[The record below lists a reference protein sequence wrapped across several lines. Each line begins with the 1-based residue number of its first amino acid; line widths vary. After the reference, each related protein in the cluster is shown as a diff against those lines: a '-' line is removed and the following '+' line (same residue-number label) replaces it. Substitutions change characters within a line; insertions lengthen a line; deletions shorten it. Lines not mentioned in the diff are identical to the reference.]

1 MEEEATEIID
11 NAKGIVF
18 ADMASRNIDRIMAFY
33 NAAKANK
40 RKLLLDVKSAHLMN
54 ALRESKM
61 VDLPNV
67 MKDKNIAIYF
77 RAMKK
82 CTYDEM
88 EYNPWERSYMQNMV
102 TSDWVRKNQKNVVM
116 AFNMLRL
123 FELVDIKPKP
133 GSDYIYSMSEHFL
146 EGGDNIEALTVRK
159 NWMEHFKFKM
169 PSKNYAEIEH
179 EDGTKEPVP
188 IHKLHASGHMPK
200 ADIMNM
206 IKTINPDIL
215 IPIHTQNPKTF
226 CQFHK
231 KVVLPEI
238 GKTIKL

>member
-1 MEEEATEIID
+1 
-11 NAKGIVF
+11 
-18 ADMASRNIDRIMAFY
+18 
-33 NAAKANK
+33 
-40 RKLLLDVKSAHLMN
+40 
-54 ALRESKM
+54 
-61 VDLPNV
+61 
-67 MKDKNIAIYF
+67 
-77 RAMKK
+77 
-82 CTYDEM
+82 
-88 EYNPWERSYMQNMV
+88 
-102 TSDWVRKNQKNVVM
+102 
-116 AFNMLRL
+116 
-123 FELVDIKPKP
+123 
-133 GSDYIYSMSEHFL
+133 
-146 EGGDNIEALTVRK
+146 
-159 NWMEHFKFKM
+159 MEHFKFKM

>member
-1 MEEEATEIID
+1 MQTWLP
-11 NAKGIVF
+11 
-18 ADMASRNIDRIMAFY
+18 RNIDRIMAFY

-102 TSDWVRKNQKNVVM
+102 TSDWVRKTKK
-116 AFNMLRL
+116 ML
-123 FELVDIKPKP
+123 
-133 GSDYIYSMSEHFL
+133 
-146 EGGDNIEALTVRK
+146 
-159 NWMEHFKFKM
+159 
-169 PSKNYAEIEH
+169 
-179 EDGTKEPVP
+179 
-188 IHKLHASGHMPK
+188 
-200 ADIMNM
+200 
-206 IKTINPDIL
+206 
-215 IPIHTQNPKTF
+215 
-226 CQFHK
+226 
-231 KVVLPEI
+231 
-238 GKTIKL
+238 